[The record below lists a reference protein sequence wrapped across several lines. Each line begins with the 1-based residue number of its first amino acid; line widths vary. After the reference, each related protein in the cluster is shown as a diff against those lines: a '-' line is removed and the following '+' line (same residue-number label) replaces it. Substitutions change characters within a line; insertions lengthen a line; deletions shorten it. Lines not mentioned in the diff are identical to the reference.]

1 MSSAASA
8 KKQSIRK
15 SDGDMSVT
23 EFADEDATSQ
33 HPNDPQSLIQ
43 DAMGSELDLML
54 DIIMQIREDEAFAR
68 SIYANCPRLQHLLD
82 QHPDLR
88 PIFDD
93 PKMVR
98 LNFEDV
104 YRKAGGI
111 LPEDTPT
118 IKQRVLLIVGRIV
131 RHPLFKVVRFL
142 LVVKKIYNCIV
153 GGGLSCARDA
163 LCAMFSDGGT
173 AAAAAA
179 NGDGDVDVDGGD
191 VNPDNDACREQLI
204 SCADYMEGR

>member
-1 MSSAASA
+1 MSATSAK
-8 KKQSIRK
+8 KKQSIRQ
-15 SDGDMSVT
+15 SDGDMSAT

-33 HPNDPQSLIQ
+33 HPNDPKSLIE
-43 DAMGSELDLML
+43 DAMGNHLDLML

-111 LPEDTPT
+111 LPEDAPT
-118 IKQRVLLIVGRIV
+118 IKQRALVIVGRIV
-131 RHPLFKVVRFL
+131 RHPLFKVLRFL
-142 LVVKKIYNCIV
+142 LVIKKIYNCIV
-153 GGGLSCARDA
+153 GGGLSCVRGA
-163 LCAMFSDGGT
+163 LCAMFTDGGT
-173 AAAAAA
+173 AAAAAGA
-179 NGDGDVDVDGGD
+179 SDDVDVDGGD
-191 VNPDNDACREQLI
+191 VNLENEACRDQLM